1 LRERQGSRGPPKQIP
16 RLRKVAAEAWLHSA
30 PSHGTACSPQFPPPL
45 AANSKSLAGLSKTRQ
60 RPAMKPRLIT
70 GELTMPNHDVTV
82 LPRKLKPPR
91 DANALGEMLETF
103 SRGRKR

>member
-1 LRERQGSRGPPKQIP
+1 
-16 RLRKVAAEAWLHSA
+16 
-30 PSHGTACSPQFPPPL
+30 
-45 AANSKSLAGLSKTRQ
+45 
-60 RPAMKPRLIT
+60 MKPRLIT
-70 GELTMPNHDVTV
+70 GELTMPNNDVTV